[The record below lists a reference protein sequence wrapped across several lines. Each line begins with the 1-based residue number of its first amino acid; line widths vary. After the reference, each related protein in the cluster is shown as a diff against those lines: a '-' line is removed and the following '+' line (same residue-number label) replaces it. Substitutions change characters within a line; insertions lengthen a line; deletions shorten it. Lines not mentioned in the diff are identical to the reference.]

1 MAVQETEMF
10 LYHYLQRYA
19 RCKSWVAPLF
29 LALLFAAIT
38 PFANGADVSKSEDQI
53 LVFFHLQHPVSS
65 DYWSEVTRQLK
76 KELPKDFWERASWVQ
91 LGPKESASYEG
102 QPTILDVSFTGRCGA
117 VAQDKRVVPG
127 PLGWV
132 PNVDG
137 EIQPFIHISCERI
150 ADSVSVLLN
159 SQPRT
164 VERQLLARATGR
176 VMAHEILHVLKQ
188 STNHTHSGVLKS
200 ALAPEELTEESFR

>member
-1 MAVQETEMF
+1 MASRETTMF

-19 RCKSWVAPLF
+19 RCRSWVAPLF
-29 LALLFAAIT
+29 LALLFGVT
-38 PFANGADVSKSEDQI
+38 VPFASGADVPGSEDQI
-53 LVFFHLQHPVSS
+53 LVFFHLQHPVAA
-65 DYWSEVTRQLK
+65 DYWSQVTRELK
-76 KELPKDFWERASWVQ
+76 KELPKDFWDRASWVQ
-91 LGPKESASYEG
+91 ADSRGSVAYEG
-102 QPTILDVSFTGRCGA
+102 RPTVLDVSLTGYCGA

-132 PNVDG
+132 LDVNG

-150 ADSVSVLLN
+150 ADSVSMRLS

-164 VERQLLARATGR
+164 TERQLLARATGR

-188 STNHTHSGVLKS
+188 SGTHAHSGVLKS
-200 ALAPEELTEESFR
+200 ALAPEELTEDTLR